1 MHILFRN
8 FAMIATKD
16 TVEILLD
23 FRVVLY
29 YFLGNLHHFPETIF
43 AKKDGAQLFIFTM
56 IEHYIFVKPYIY
68 KRGRGCEVR
77 LYFWNDILPLPF
89 SRRWDLWTDGL
100 CWMWLRILGP
110 GVRFPAFYTTSAQEK
125 NISLVCKISLYN
137 LIISSGRWA
146 RGRGVGDIELIENFL
161 DDFDIWFQYCC
172 NLHVTST

>member
-56 IEHYIFVKPYIY
+56 IEHYIFVKPYIQNTEEEGDEKY
-68 KRGRGCEVR
+68 GCTFEM
-77 LYFWNDILPLPF
+77 ILPLPF
-89 SRRWDLWTDGL
+89 SHR
-100 CWMWLRILGP
+100 
-110 GVRFPAFYTTSAQEK
+110 
-125 NISLVCKISLYN
+125 
-137 LIISSGRWA
+137 
-146 RGRGVGDIELIENFL
+146 
-161 DDFDIWFQYCC
+161 
-172 NLHVTST
+172 